1 MRILAIDPG
10 FERLG
15 IAVVEKANPKE
26 LLLASDCLRTSSK
39 DLFPERLGQ
48 LGGEIEKWIKQWQP
62 NAVALEKLFLTNNQ
76 KTAMQI
82 AEVRGMIIYI
92 AASKGLPIIEKT
104 PLEIKQTITGFGR
117 ADKTQVAL
125 MVTKL
130 VAMPP
135 EKTGKILDD
144 EYDAIALGLTA
155 LATSPVDLR
164 RVIPKTQPKP
174 LLKNSRDAKK

>member
-26 LLLASDCLRTSSK
+26 LLLASDCLRTSAK
-39 DLFPERLGQ
+39 DSFPERLSQ
-48 LGGEIEKWIKQWQP
+48 LGAEIEKWLKKWQP
-62 NAVALEKLFLTNNQ
+62 DAVALEKLFLTNNQ
-76 KTAMQI
+76 KTAMQV

-92 AASKGLPIIEKT
+92 AASRGLPIIEKT

-117 ADKTQVAL
+117 ADKTQVTL

-130 VAMPP
+130 VVMPSD
-135 EKTGKILDD
+135 KSSKILDD

-155 LATSPVDLR
+155 LATYPHTLA
-164 RVIPKTQPKP
+164 KT
-174 LLKNSRDAKK
+174 LAKK

>member
-15 IAVVEKANPKE
+15 IAVVEKANPRD
-26 LLLASDCLRTSSK
+26 LLLTSDCLRTSPK
-39 DLFPERLGQ
+39 DSFPERLAE

-62 NAVALEKLFLTNNQ
+62 DAMALEKLFLTNNQ

-82 AEVRGMIIYI
+82 AEVRGMIIYL
-92 AASKGLPIIEKT
+92 ASSKSLPVVEKT
-104 PLEIKQTITGFGR
+104 PLEIKQAITGFGR
-117 ADKTQVAL
+117 ADKNQVTL

-130 VAMPP
+130 VAIPP
-135 EKTGKILDD
+135 EKTSKILDD

-155 LATSPVDLR
+155 LATYPQTST
-164 RVIPKTQPKP
+164 KT
-174 LLKNSRDAKK
+174 LAKK